1 MPWFDSVPEE
11 IKLTP
16 AAAPA
21 CARPI
26 YIYEYNPTRSGK
38 VADDPII
45 GIYPSA
51 FSEDEE

>member
-16 AAAPA
+16 AAAA
-21 CARPI
+21 EAA
-26 YIYEYNPTRSGK
+26 K

-45 GIYPSA
+45 GIYPSV

>member
-1 MPWFDSVPEE
+1 MPWSDSVPEE
-11 IKLTP
+11 NRLKP
-16 AAAPA
+16 AAAA
-21 CARPI
+21 EAA
-26 YIYEYNPTRSGK
+26 K